1 MKNDALRNDGRK
13 NSEIRKVTIKTNYI
27 KNAHGSCLI
36 NFGDTSIIC
45 SANIQDSVPSWLK
58 GKGIGW
64 RTAEYS
70 MLPYATNN
78 RNERE
83 STTGKTKGRTQ
94 EIQRLIG
101 RSLRSTINLKSI
113 GEKQINID
121 CDVINADGGTRTA
134 AITGAWVAL
143 KLAVEYLLKKQLL
156 KEDPIIEQIAA
167 ISCGIFNGKTM
178 IDLNYL
184 EDSSAETDANFVLT
198 NSNKIIEIQ
207 ATAEKKPFEKKEL
220 DEMLIMAKK
229 EINTIF
235 NIQKYCISDDK

>member
-64 RTAEYS
+64 LTAEYS

-83 STTGKTKGRTQ
+83 SITGKTKGRTQ

-101 RSLRSTINLKSI
+101 RSLRSTINLKRI
-113 GEKQINID
+113 GEKFFFDFSFKI
-121 CDVINADGGTRTA
+121 
-134 AITGAWVAL
+134 
-143 KLAVEYLLKKQLL
+143 
-156 KEDPIIEQIAA
+156 
-167 ISCGIFNGKTM
+167 KTF
-178 IDLNYL
+178 Y
-184 EDSSAETDANFVLT
+184 
-198 NSNKIIEIQ
+198 
-207 ATAEKKPFEKKEL
+207 
-220 DEMLIMAKK
+220 
-229 EINTIF
+229 
-235 NIQKYCISDDK
+235 